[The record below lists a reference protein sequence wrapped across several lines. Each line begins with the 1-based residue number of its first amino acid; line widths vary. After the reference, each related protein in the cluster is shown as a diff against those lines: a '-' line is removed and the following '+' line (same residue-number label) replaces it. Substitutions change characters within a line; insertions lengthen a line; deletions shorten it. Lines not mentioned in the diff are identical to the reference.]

1 MMGRTT
7 QGVEPVVVKIDPIVY
22 HAAVIIRNR
31 NPEKFVNISAAITH
45 IFETYLPRE
54 MKISRE
60 VVERL
65 RDDGS

>member
-1 MMGRTT
+1 MGRTT

-22 HAAVIIRNR
+22 HAAVIVRNR
-31 NPEKFVNISAAITH
+31 NPEKFVNISAAITY

-54 MKISRE
+54 MRVGRE
-60 VVERL
+60 IVERL